1 MDDKCDYTDAIVEL
15 MRWFQ
20 SQDID
25 KTESCAVM
33 LNLTGL
39 GLSQLADSKS
49 EMEYKLAMAVESVQE
64 KTRRWWDAT
73 RKTKRRQ

>member
-1 MDDKCDYTDAIVEL
+1 MDDEHDYTDASLAL
-15 MRWFQ
+15 MKWFQ

-49 EMEYKLAMAVESVQE
+49 EMEDKLAIAVESLQE
-64 KTRRWWDAT
+64 KTRGWWDAA
-73 RKTKRRQ
+73 RKTRRRQ

>member
-1 MDDKCDYTDAIVEL
+1 

-49 EMEYKLAMAVESVQE
+49 EMEYKLAMAVESLQE